1 MKNPCY
7 RGRSCRSCRRF
18 WQTLADLDFA
28 HERELRRI
36 DASSA
41 DAALKARLR
50 GEFEARHRERREP
63 YVQQLGALEARI
75 KAVMP
80 DVRQGPAER
89 DAA

>member
-7 RGRSCRSCRRF
+7 RAILSLM
-18 WQTLADLDFA
+18 QNDLATLADLDFA

-41 DAALKARLR
+41 GAALKARLR
-50 GEFEARHRERREP
+50 GEFEGSHRERREP

-80 DVRQGPAER
+80 DVRQR
-89 DAA
+89 SR